1 MPGIDINQATALPPD
16 LEVASIDTTPAPLP
30 VVVKVVP
37 EQSWAMNMAM
47 NFVNMQTEDLRNPD
61 TMGQLIADTIAPT
74 LPTVSVDS
82 NVAYLNSVS
91 RRADVE
97 LPPIDQDVYDQQID
111 QKRAKEFSIE
121 LLNAIGIESDL
132 GQDTV
137 TNEKTP
143 TIVNVEDTSVR
154 TVWEEQPETDLES
167 RAIAIAQRLGITL
180 APPPVYNQNL
190 VIPAVYEVDST
201 DPYVQ
206 KVMGR

>member
-1 MPGIDINQATALPPD
+1 MSDIDINQATALPPD

-30 VVVKVVP
+30 VVIKAIP

-74 LPTVSVDS
+74 LPSASVDPDVS
-82 NVAYLNSVS
+82 YLNSVS
-91 RRADVE
+91 RRAAVE
-97 LPPIDQDVYDQQID
+97 LPPVDQDVYDQQMD
-111 QKRAKEFSIE
+111 QKRVKEFSIE

-137 TNEKTP
+137 TNQKTP
-143 TIVNVEDTSVR
+143 TVVNVEDSSVR

-167 RAIAIAQRLGITL
+167 RAITIAQRLGITL
-180 APPPVYNQNL
+180 ASPVVYNQNL
-190 VIPAVYEVDST
+190 VIDPVYEVDST

-206 KVMGR
+206 KVMGS